1 MERDFHLRF
10 FESHTRPAIER
21 NTTERIYWNKYIGQ
35 SLDSY
40 IKDCFDNGF
49 PEGKI
54 YAIIAKGHGIKLDL
68 NERPDWA
75 EILKSNIGSTY
86 SRLNHRNLKINEKH
100 LDPIKRASAID
111 SITEMLDRLPSSEEE
126 YKFKLEAIRG
136 LLE

>member
-1 MERDFHLRF
+1 MKSDF
-10 FESHTRPAIER
+10 FERHTRPAIER
-21 NTTERIYWNKYIGQ
+21 NTAVRIYWNKYIGQ

-49 PEGKI
+49 PESKI
-54 YAIIAKGHGIKLDL
+54 YATIAKEHRKELTL

-86 SRLNHRNLKINEKH
+86 SRLSHRNLKINKEQ

>member
-1 MERDFHLRF
+1 MKSDF
-10 FESHTRPAIER
+10 FERHTRPAIER
-21 NTTERIYWNKYIGQ
+21 NTAVRIYWNKYIGQ

-54 YAIIAKGHGIKLDL
+54 YATIAKEHRKELTL

-86 SRLNHRNLKINEKH
+86 SRLSHRNLNINKEQ

>member
-1 MERDFHLRF
+1 MKSDF
-10 FESHTRPAIER
+10 FERHTRPAIER
-21 NTTERIYWNKYIGQ
+21 NTAVRIYWNKYIGQ

-49 PEGKI
+49 PESKI
-54 YAIIAKGHGIKLDL
+54 YATIAKEHSKELTL

-86 SRLNHRNLKINEKH
+86 SRLSHRNLKINKEQ

>member
-1 MERDFHLRF
+1 MKSEF
-10 FESHTRPAIER
+10 FERHTRPAIER
-21 NTTERIYWNKYIGQ
+21 NTTARIYWNKYLGQ

-54 YAIIAKGHGIKLDL
+54 YATIAKEHRKELTL

-100 LDPIKRASAID
+100 LDPTKRALAID
-111 SITEMLDRLPSSEEE
+111 SITEILDRLPSSKEE